1 MIYLDI
7 ATAVCIGLLI
17 GTEFTVSV
25 FINPILQR
33 LDTGTRMKTISYFA
47 KRLGTAMPFW
57 YVVSFLLLVTE
68 ALLRRQADGLSLLIT
83 ASVLW
88 LAVIVLTLMFLVPIN
103 NRMMRLDAN
112 SSAETSFKEHAKWEM
127 MHRGR
132 VAVLTTSMVCFLL
145 AVLR

>member
-7 ATAVCIGLLI
+7 LTAVCIGLLI

-57 YVVSFLLLVTE
+57 YALSFLLLIAET
-68 ALLRRQADGLSLLIT
+68 ALRRNGNSVSLLST
-83 ASVLW
+83 AGALW
-88 LAVIVLTLMFLVPIN
+88 FAVIVLTLIFLVPIN

-112 SSAETSFKEHAKWEM
+112 SPSESSLREHAKWELL
-127 MHRGR
+127 HRGR
-132 VAVLTTSMVCFLL
+132 VAVLTASMICFLL
-145 AVLR
+145 AILR

>member
-7 ATAVCIGLLI
+7 LTVVCIGLLI

-57 YVVSFLLLVTE
+57 YALSLLLLVTE
-68 ALLRRQADGLSLLIT
+68 ALVRRRADGLSLLIT

-88 LAVIVLTLMFLVPIN
+88 VAVIVLTLMFLVPIN

-112 SSAETSFKEHAKWEM
+112 SSAETSLKEHAKWERL
-127 MHRGR
+127 HRGR
-132 VAVLTTSMVCFLL
+132 VAVLMASMVCFLL
-145 AVLR
+145 AIFH